1 MNRLADWARQLRAG
15 QAGPPPP
22 SFDPALFGP
31 LASEVRDLARSLARA
46 RVAIAEEARLRL
58 RGEAVWTEER
68 LTQFARARLGERPLV
83 VVSNREPV
91 SHVRRGRTIVPLTP
105 ASGVVTAMEPIM
117 RACGGVWVAHGSGDA
132 DREVVDERGMV
143 RLPPDA
149 PRYALKRIWLSEEE
163 ETGYYYGFANEGLW
177 PLCHIVHAR
186 PIFRPE
192 DWRQYEAVNAK
203 FADAVLEVIAET
215 DDPAVLIQDY
225 HFALLPRLIKEKRPD
240 AHVALFWHIPWPN
253 AEAFGI
259 CPWQTE
265 ILDGML
271 GADLI
276 GFHTQFHC
284 NNFLETVDRVV
295 EARIDWEHFS
305 VARSQRVTLVK
316 PFPISVA
323 PRFIDEPPATSRAA
337 LLQELGI
344 DVEFLGVGV
353 ERIDYTKGLPE
364 RFAAIRRFFTQ
375 HPEYRGR
382 LTFVQLAAPSR
393 SRITRY
399 RSLEEELDQLAGQI
413 NGELGERKLA
423 ADRSPQGP
431 PRPPRR
437 LALLPLGG
445 LRDGDLAP
453 RRHEPGRQGVRVRP
467 GRRRR
472 RADPEPVHRRRPGA
486 AGRHAGQPLRRR
498 RDGRGHPRRH
508 RDARPASGGA
518 AWRGCARPCAST
530 TSTAGP
536 VSCSASSR
544 GCPASPISPTDPASE
559 PGPPRNAVRLRSGF
573 DPALRQLLRNAGWL
587 LLSDGTVLVAGL
599 LGTLVAARVLGA
611 QEFGRLTLVSSVIGV
626 AHLLVDVRAWEA
638 VTRYLSEFTSR
649 HQPALA
655 LATLKL
661 AVLAEGAVA
670 VLGFGLVW
678 LASGVV
684 ATRLFK
690 DPSLRPLILLAAG
703 TLVVTAFDRTARAVL
718 RVFDRFGALGLCSAI
733 EAVLSFVLVVA
744 AVTAGARAKGVLVA
758 HLVGRRRRGC
768 PAPVGRRARGPR
780 QALGRAG
787 VRPPLRRQPLPAR
800 DARFRRS
807 QRRPGNAQGADAAL
821 RSHPA
826 RTLPLAGG
834 GRRRTARHCG
844 WRRSWRRSATRS
856 TSPPFPSW
864 RERGSRRAT
873 SSSGS
878 CA

>member
-1 MNRLADWARQLRAG
+1 MRFNLRLLAALWLSIVVVLGAFAYVSVERERTRLSTELERRAWLLGEGLKEAVEPLIDRGPRAQIDRIVQRFGTPSRGVAVYDRSGTLVAATSQWAAQLRAPLSAVPLALADIAPKQGFQSVGERATYYYAVPLVTDQRPHGVLVILADATHIDRARWELAQQHLVRFAVLVAVLSLVTLFVVRRSVTHPLNRLADWARQLRAG
-15 QAGPPPP
+15 QPGPPPP
-22 SFDPALFGP
+22 MSDPALFGP
-31 LASEVRDLARSLARA
+31 LASEVSDLARSLAKA

-68 LTQFARARLGERPLV
+68 LTQFARARLGDRPLV

-91 SHVRRGRTIVPLTP
+91 SHVRRGRAIVTLTP

-149 PRYALKRIWLSEEE
+149 PRYALKRLWLSEEE

-192 DWRQYEAVNAK
+192 DWRQYAVVNAK

-271 GADLI
+271 GADLV

-305 VARSQRVTLVK
+305 VARNQRVTLVK

-323 PRFIDEPPATSRAA
+323 PRFVDEPPTTSRAA
-337 LLQELGI
+337 LLQDLGI

-413 NGELGERKLA
+413 NGELGERELA
-423 ADRSPQGP
+423 ADRAPQGP
-431 PRPPRR
+431 PRPSGR
-437 LALLPLGG
+437 LAVLPLGG
-445 LRDGDLAP
+445 LRDGDVAP
-453 RRHEPGRQGVRVRP
+453 RRHEPGGQGVRVGPR
-467 GRRRR
+467 GRRR

-486 AGRHAGQPLRRR
+486 PGRAPRQPVRRR
-498 RDGRGHPRRH
+498 RDGRGHPGRR
-508 RDARPASGGA
+508 RDAAPASGGA
-518 AWRGCARPCAST
+518 AWRGCARRCAST

-536 VSCSASSR
+536 ASCSGSWRA
-544 GCPASPISPTDPASE
+544 CPARRTAPTD
-559 PGPPRNAVRLRSGF
+559 
-573 DPALRQLLRNAGWL
+573 
-587 LLSDGTVLVAGL
+587 
-599 LGTLVAARVLGA
+599 
-611 QEFGRLTLVSSVIGV
+611 
-626 AHLLVDVRAWEA
+626 
-638 VTRYLSEFTSR
+638 
-649 HQPALA
+649 
-655 LATLKL
+655 
-661 AVLAEGAVA
+661 
-670 VLGFGLVW
+670 
-678 LASGVV
+678 
-684 ATRLFK
+684 
-690 DPSLRPLILLAAG
+690 
-703 TLVVTAFDRTARAVL
+703 
-718 RVFDRFGALGLCSAI
+718 
-733 EAVLSFVLVVA
+733 
-744 AVTAGARAKGVLVA
+744 
-758 HLVGRRRRGC
+758 
-768 PAPVGRRARGPR
+768 
-780 QALGRAG
+780 
-787 VRPPLRRQPLPAR
+787 
-800 DARFRRS
+800 
-807 QRRPGNAQGADAAL
+807 RRPGPRPGL
-821 RSHPA
+821 GC
-826 RTLPLAGG
+826 LAPP
-834 GRRRTARHCG
+834 CD
-844 WRRSWRRSATRS
+844 SA
-856 TSPPFPSW
+856 
-864 RERGSRRAT
+864 
-873 SSSGS
+873 
-878 CA
+878 